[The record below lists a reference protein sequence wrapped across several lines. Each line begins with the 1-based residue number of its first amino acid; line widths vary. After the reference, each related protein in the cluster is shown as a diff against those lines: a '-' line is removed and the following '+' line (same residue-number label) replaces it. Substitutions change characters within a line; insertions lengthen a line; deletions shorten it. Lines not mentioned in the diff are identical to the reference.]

1 LLDVFE
7 AEQHLIF
14 GQCLGPAAKTVP
26 LQFLMIWRSR
36 SLSHRS
42 ASSIAFSISG
52 SSGSASFSITKSDH
66 MRAHFATIPLHVIH
80 FAAGINRQPGCVGV
94 TVSRAS

>member
-1 LLDVFE
+1 
-7 AEQHLIF
+7 LIF
-14 GQCLGPAAKTVP
+14 GQRLGPAAKTVP

-66 MRAHFATIPLHVIH
+66 MRSHFATIPLHVIH

>member
-1 LLDVFE
+1 
-7 AEQHLIF
+7 LIF
-14 GQCLGPAAKTVP
+14 GQRLSPAAKTMP
-26 LQFLMIWRSR
+26 LQFLDGRSR
-36 SLSHRS
+36 SFCIRS

-52 SSGSASFSITKSDH
+52 SSGSASLGITKSDH
-66 MRAHFATIPLHVIH
+66 IRPHFATIPLHVIH